1 MLSLERET
9 EIFVRQKRELAE
21 LFGFETRN
29 KYEITR
35 ADRTLLAYAAEQGKG
50 IMGMIGRQ
58 ILGHWRSFELF
69 LFTPDRRMIYRAVH
83 PFRFY
88 YQRLEL
94 HDAQGRF
101 LGAAQKRFAFLY
113 KRFDIE
119 GPQGQ
124 VLCEMASAPWKI
136 WTFPFKRHGREI
148 AVLRKKWSGFLNEAF
163 TDKDSFHI
171 AYNDP
176 SLSNDERLLILAS
189 AIFVDLLFFET
200 KANQKSSLT

>member
-35 ADRTLLAYAAEQGKG
+35 RDKTLLAYAAEQSKG
-50 IMGMIGRQ
+50 LMGLIGRQ
-58 ILGHWRSFELF
+58 FLGHWRSFDLLIF
-69 LFTPDRRMIYRAVH
+69 NPQRQVIYRAHH
-83 PFRFY
+83 PFRFFF
-88 YQRLEL
+88 QRLEL
-94 HDAQGRF
+94 YDAQGRH

-113 KRFDIE
+113 KKFDIQ

-124 VLCEMASAPWKI
+124 TVMEVSSAPWKL
-136 WTFPFKRHGREI
+136 WTFPFTRNGRDVAI
-148 AVLRKKWSGFLNEAF
+148 LKKKWAGLLNEAF

-171 AYNDP
+171 DFSDP
-176 SLSNDERLLILAS
+176 GLSNDDRLLTLVS
-189 AIFVDLLFFET
+189 AIFIDLMYFEK
-200 KANQKSSLT
+200 KANES